1 MLVLRRAKLARKTA
15 VSGAAADARV
25 DSRNFN
31 LAA

>member
-15 VSGAAADARV
+15 ASGGTADARV

-31 LAA
+31 RAA